1 MRAKVSVPEIEL
13 GAFHLLARGDHLARV
28 VVRHDARSSVATR
41 LLARGWTDGWEN
53 GKMGNMG
60 KMGDARGSAG
70 KPRGTGRDV
79 QAVFDVK
86 KMPPRAVVSSSSSSD
101 DFHG

>member
-41 LLARGWTDGWEN
+41 LLARGWMDGWEH
-53 GKMGNMG
+53 GKMGKMG
-60 KMGDARGSAG
+60 KMGDARGSG
-70 KPRGTGRDV
+70 GNLEGRDV
-79 QAVFDVK
+79 MYKRCLMSKNA
-86 KMPPRAVVSSSSSSD
+86 SSS
-101 DFHG
+101 GGVVIVVVG

>member
-41 LLARGWTDGWEN
+41 LLARGWMDGWEHGN
-53 GKMGNMG
+53 GFKIKKRSKFFNLIMEELINFITVH
-60 KMGDARGSAG
+60 K
-70 KPRGTGRDV
+70 KLLV
-79 QAVFDVK
+79 QFFILF
-86 KMPPRAVVSSSSSSD
+86 M
-101 DFHG
+101 

>member
-28 VVRHDARSSVATR
+28 VVRHDARSSVATLDR
-41 LLARGWTDGWEN
+41 AWMNGW
-53 GKMGNMG
+53 MGNMG
-60 KMGDARGSAG
+60 EMGETGDARGWAG

-79 QAVFDVK
+79 QAVFDVE
-86 KMPPRAVVSSSSSSD
+86 KMVPRAVVSSSSSSG